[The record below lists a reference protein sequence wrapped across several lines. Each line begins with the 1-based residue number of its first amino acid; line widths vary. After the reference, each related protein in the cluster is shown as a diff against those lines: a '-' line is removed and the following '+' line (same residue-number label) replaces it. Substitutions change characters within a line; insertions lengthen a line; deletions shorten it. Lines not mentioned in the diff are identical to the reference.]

1 MPKKIGIFIA
11 RMNPPHKWHIKTI
24 KKILK
29 ENDNSLIL
37 FWSTNKKDE
46 LNPFSYEEKNTII
59 EKYFEDFMKNNIL
72 KISFIDDHESDEIWI
87 KNLSEKI
94 DNLFWKTWYKLK
106 FYWGDLENDSA
117 IQVIKTFEK
126 LLPAETILYKE
137 ISRKNSFVVSRG
149 EKYEISWTQIRLL
162 WKDKNLK
169 IIKKMLEKDMQ
180 KDIISLF
187 KKYGDNWKNL

>member
-1 MPKKIGIFIA
+1 MQKKLGIFIA

-37 FWSTNKKDE
+37 FWSANKKDE

-59 EKYFEDFMKNNIL
+59 EKYFESFIKEDIL
-72 KISFIDDHESDEIWI
+72 KISFIDDHESDEIWM
-87 KNLSEKI
+87 KNLAEKI
-94 DNLFWKTWYKLK
+94 DNLFWKTWYKLN
-106 FYWGDLENDSA
+106 FYWGDLENDYA

-180 KDIISLF
+180 KDIILLF